1 MVESFQVVQVT
12 RYPPANAGD
21 ARDWGSVPGSGR
33 SSGEGKG
40 APRIMVSEHSENHSL
55 SLNN

>member
-12 RYPPANAGD
+12 RYPPANARD

-40 APRIMVSEHSENHSL
+40 APLIMVSEHSEKSFSTL
-55 SLNN
+55 K

>member
-21 ARDWGSVPGSGR
+21 ARDRGSVPGSGR

-40 APRIMVSEHSENHSL
+40 TPLIMVGEQSEKSFSTL
-55 SLNN
+55 K